1 MQEPIAPET
10 LREETE
16 VLAFDVWDTLLDRA
30 ATLVPA
36 LADLLEAHG
45 SDYDP
50 EVLLRRYLAMHF
62 RDSLIDSLIPGPHT
76 PFKEI
81 SRRALAYRLEQ
92 IGLDVPDEEV
102 RRVIGQWK
110 TLEPYPEVD
119 AALDRLGSD
128 YRLVGLSNGD
138 PDMLAAVR
146 RNIDVELDGMV
157 SVAEA
162 GAYKPHRA
170 SYDAVCDR
178 FDVAPHEALFV
189 TAHTFDLVGAKAVG
203 MRGAFLN
210 RHDNPFGGWPQ
221 RPDLV
226 AADAAELATVLGA
239 RSDGG
244 VGTR

>member
-1 MQEPIAPET
+1 MVEHRPTATET
-10 LREETE
+10 LREETK
-16 VLAFDVWDTLLDRA
+16 VLAFDLYDTLLDRES
-30 ATLVPA
+30 TLVPA
-36 LADLLEAHG
+36 LADVLTTHG

-81 SRRALAYRLEQ
+81 SRRALAYRLEGL
-92 IGLDVPDEEV
+92 GLDVPDETTRAVV
-102 RRVIGQWK
+102 RRWK
-110 TLEPYPEVD
+110 DLEPYPDVD
-119 AALDRLGSD
+119 EALGRLSEE
-128 YRLVGLSNGD
+128 YALVGHSNGD

-146 RNIDVELDGMV
+146 ANFETDLDAVV

-170 SYDAVCDR
+170 SYDLVCER
-178 FDVAPHEALFV
+178 MDVAPHEVAFV

-203 MRGAFLN
+203 NRGVFLN
-210 RHDNPFGGWPQ
+210 RHGNPFGGWPH

-226 AADAAELATVLGA
+226 VDGPADLAAALLG
-239 RSDGG
+239 
-244 VGTR
+244 